1 MSQGALPF
9 QYAEDRSSPR
19 VTALAGL
26 GAYLELWQA
35 AGLGELFRRHLGV
48 NQGRQ
53 GWTCT
58 QIVISLVFSNL
69 AGGECVADLRLLE
82 KDKGLG
88 RVLRLAETHGVR
100 RWERRALL
108 GRWRIERRRSVPSPS
123 PVSALDRFHDWGEE
137 SRRPAYTAFIPAA
150 TG

>member
-9 QYAEDRSSPR
+9 QYAEDPSSPGG
-19 VTALAGL
+19 TALAGL

-35 AGLGELFRRHLGV
+35 AGLGESARRHLGV

-58 QIVISLVFSNL
+58 QIVISLVLSNL
-69 AGGECVADLRLLE
+69 VGGKCVEDLRLLE

-88 RVLRLAETHGVR
+88 RVLHLAETHGMP

-108 GRWRIERRRSVPSPS
+108 GRWRKEHRRSVPSPS
-123 PVSALDRFHDWGEE
+123 AVSG
-137 SRRPAYTAFIPAA
+137 T
-150 TG
+150 